1 MVLLLCL
8 ERGELT
14 TMVYICRIELDE
26 IKPKIWREFQFHPD
40 VTFHQLHKII
50 QVVMGWENYHLYE
63 FHVNERVIGLP
74 APSFEHV
81 KDREVLNARRESVQK
96 HIHEESTFFT
106 YVYDFG
112 DDWRHTVTLIKIDSS
127 TSDPAPLCLDGA
139 RSCPQEDVG
148 GVLGHQHMLEV
159 LFTPNHPERD
169 QFIGWVR
176 EGYTPEHFSCEEVN
190 MELLMQKDKLIPKS
204 HIKRSDGKKPVK
216 LMKSTLNKHLKQLS
230 NDQLID
236 LVKACFD
243 ASKDM
248 EKFLAIRILGDEAV
262 KSLFHEYR
270 KKVEQQF
277 FPERGFGKLKLQEAK
292 KAISEFERLTGS
304 VKYSMELQLIY
315 VENGVDFTLSYGDID
330 ERFYNSMESV
340 YADVINLVNED
351 ETAELFDEYEERI
364 EAIVSKTEEMG
375 WGFHDGLAAL
385 YAQIRW
391 I

>member
-50 QVVMGWENYHLYE
+50 QVVMGWENCHLYE

-74 APSFEHV
+74 APSFEHME
-81 KDREVLNARRESVQK
+81 DREVLNARRESVQK
-96 HIHEESTFFT
+96 HVYEESAFFT

-176 EGYTPEHFSCEEVN
+176 EGYAPEHFSCEEVN
-190 MELLMQKDKLIPKS
+190 LELLMQKDKLIPKS
-204 HIKRSDGKKPVK
+204 HIKRTDGKKPVK

-248 EKFLAIRILGDEAV
+248 EKFLAIRILGDEAAE
-262 KSLFHEYR
+262 SLFHEYR

-304 VKYSMELQLIY
+304 VKYSMELKLIY
-315 VENGVDFTLSYGDID
+315 VENGVDFTLSYGDVD

-340 YADVINLVNED
+340 YADVIDLVNED

-364 EAIVSKTEEMG
+364 EAIVSKTEEVG